1 MLGLKVGKKHAQE
14 VKEYLT
20 RHKLMV
26 VNYRVLGT
34 EEFISFP
41 IASAKS
47 INRRFLRENE
57 AEIVSLNFEKEGYR
71 HDYSEDLKRSLGKA
85 YNGSAHGYDIVG
97 DIAVID
103 STQNKAAGKKMASVI
118 MDVNKNVKTVLAKGG
133 PVSGVYRT
141 RKYSYVAGKRKY
153 DTIYRE
159 NGAAFAFDLRKTF
172 FSTRLA
178 FERMRLVNAAK
189 DGENVLVM
197 FAGVGPFAIEIAK
210 KNKKSKIVGMELN
223 RDAYRSM
230 VENIKLNKTP
240 NVTAECGDVKKLV
253 SKHKT
258 FADRIIMPLPW
269 DSYRFLDSVLVA
281 AKKRCIVHYYAF
293 GDKENAFYFEAGR
306 LRTYFKKHGRKFKV
320 LFKRVARDYS
330 HDQIEVV
337 IDFLIY

>member
-1 MLGLKVGKKHAQE
+1 MLGLKVRKKHAEE
-14 VKEYLT
+14 VKKYLAG
-20 RHKLMV
+20 HKLMV
-26 VNYRVLGT
+26 VNYRVVST

-41 IASAKS
+41 IVCAKS
-47 INRRFLRENE
+47 INRRFLKRNE
-57 AEIVSLNFEKEGYR
+57 AEIVSLEFEKEGYR
-71 HDYSEDLKRSLGKA
+71 HDYRKDLKRSLGKA
-85 YNGSAHGYDIVG
+85 YLASSRGYDIVG

-103 STQNKAAGKKMASVI
+103 SAKDKAAAKKTASVI

-133 PVSGVYRT
+133 PVSGIYRT
-141 RKYSYVAGKRKY
+141 RKYAYVSGKRKY

-178 FERMRLVNAAK
+178 FERMRIVNAAR

-197 FAGVGPFAIEIAK
+197 FAGVGPFAIEIGK
-210 KNKKSKIVGMELN
+210 EHKKSKIIGMELN
-223 RDAYRSM
+223 KDACKYM
-230 VENIKLNKTP
+230 AENIKLNKTP

-253 SKHKT
+253 AKHNR

-269 DSYRFLDSVLVA
+269 DSYSFLDSVLVA

-293 GDKENAFYFEAGR
+293 GEKDSAFDFETQR
-306 LRTYFKKHGRKFKV
+306 LKSYFKKHGRKFRV